1 MPGTLLK
8 ALQALSDLVPG
19 RQGLFYPHFK
29 DEEIK
34 TQMRITKLVSSRAN
48 I

>member
-29 DEEIK
+29 DKEIK
-34 TQMRITKLVSSRAN
+34 LRPR
-48 I
+48 